1 MGDPLLNDEGAWTV
15 KANCI
20 GEDTSVFFPGPEDDP
35 KVAIKICNRCVV
47 RDDCLDWA
55 VAAKER
61 FGIWGATTE
70 RQRRR
75 IIRRS
80 A

>member
-1 MGDPLLNDEGAWTV
+1 MTDPLLNDEGSWTV

-35 KVAIKICNRCVV
+35 KAAIKICNRCVV

-55 VAAKER
+55 IKTEER
-61 FGIWGATTE
+61 FGIWGATSE
-70 RQRRR
+70 RARRR